1 MLQQINQERNNYLC
15 CYRVNFIKSEIK
27 NPKITLVKK
36 TGVKVGDL
44 VQIYTDTHKDKTYE
58 GQQRFYFIN
67 RTTGFTMRAT
77 RPDIESF
84 TTKIRTEIASDIT
97 IPTEQKTE
105 PETNFDL

>member
-1 MLQQINQERNNYLC
+1 MLLQSPLYK
-15 CYRVNFIKSEIK
+15 VVEIR

-77 RPDIESF
+77 RPDIEAVE
-84 TTKIRTEIASDIT
+84 TT
-97 IPTEQKTE
+97 TE
-105 PETNFDL
+105 PETSFDL

>member
-1 MLQQINQERNNYLC
+1 MLLQSPLYK
-15 CYRVNFIKSEIK
+15 VVEIK

-44 VQIYTDTHKDKTYE
+44 VQIYTDTHKDKSYE

-77 RPDIESF
+77 RPDIEAV
-84 TTKIRTEIASDIT
+84 TTKIRTEIVSDIT
-97 IPTEQKTE
+97 MPTEQKTE
-105 PETNFDL
+105 SEAEQFEL